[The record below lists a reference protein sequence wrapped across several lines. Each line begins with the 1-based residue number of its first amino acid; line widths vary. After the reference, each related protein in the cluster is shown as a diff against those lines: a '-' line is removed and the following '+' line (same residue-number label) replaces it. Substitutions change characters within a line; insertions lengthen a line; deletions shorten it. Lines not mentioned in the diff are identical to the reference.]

1 MNLKVSLVIKYVIIL
16 VISAILYSSSALTA
30 ISSSL
35 VWARLM
41 HLQQTIGAIIDMIV
55 LIPLVQLNKRQ

>member
-30 ISSSL
+30 ISSNL

-55 LIPLVQLNKRQ
+55 LIPFVQLNKRQ